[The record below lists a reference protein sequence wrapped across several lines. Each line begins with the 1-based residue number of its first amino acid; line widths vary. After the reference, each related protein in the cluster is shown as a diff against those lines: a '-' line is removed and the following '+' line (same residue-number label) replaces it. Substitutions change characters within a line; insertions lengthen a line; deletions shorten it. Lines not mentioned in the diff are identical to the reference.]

1 MNTKKIV
8 VKAARS
14 NPKATTYEIDIA
26 QEFKDVKT
34 TFSDGLSRLD
44 AKLDAFK
51 LEISGWKSIFD
62 TKLTELNHN
71 MKTVLDKIAEH
82 ELRFNEHN
90 NRIKALEDSKMVDA
104 TRKETMSEMAKF
116 GWLAAKV
123 LFCAGAIVG
132 ALGGCGLIFKTLF
145 GG

>member
-1 MNTKKIV
+1 
-8 VKAARS
+8 
-14 NPKATTYEIDIA
+14 
-26 QEFKDVKT
+26 
-34 TFSDGLSRLD
+34 
-44 AKLDAFK
+44 
-51 LEISGWKSIFD
+51 
-62 TKLTELNHN
+62 

>member
-1 MNTKKIV
+1 MSTKKII

-34 TFSDGLSRLD
+34 TFSNGLSRLD

-71 MKTVLDKIAEH
+71 MKTVHDKIAEH
-82 ELRFNEHN
+82 ELRFTEHN
-90 NRIKALEDSKMVDA
+90 NRIKALEDSKIVDI

-123 LFCAGAIVG
+123 LFCAGAVVG
-132 ALGGCGLIFKTLF
+132 ALGGCGLIFKILF